1 MKIYCCHNCLEK
13 NRVKIKSYQDYFK
26 SLIKYK
32 TFESEKEN
40 FIGFGLENKI
50 NDGKCIFCNSEVEL
64 LNIEND
70 ELTTISMY
78 GSPNPDYILAMNKLK
93 GDNIILFTTEYNKLV
108 EIQNQQKA
116 KNLARQTEIERE
128 QNTVRCP
135 RCGSTQITT
144 GQRGYSFLTGF
155 LGSNKTVNRCAKCGY
170 SWKPGK

>member
-13 NRVKIKSYQDYFK
+13 NRVRIKSYQDYFK
-26 SLIKYK
+26 SLVKYK
-32 TFESEKEN
+32 TLESEKEN
-40 FIGFGLENKI
+40 FIGFGFENKI

-93 GDNIILFTTEYNKLV
+93 GDNIISFTTEYNKLV
-108 EIQNQQKA
+108 EIQNQHKA
-116 KNLARQTEIERE
+116 ENLTRQAKIERE

-135 RCGSTQITT
+135 KCGSTQIGVTN
-144 GQRGYSFLTGF
+144 RGYSLLSGF
-155 LGSNKTVNRCAKCGY
+155 IGSGFARNVCQNCGY
-170 SWKPGK
+170 KWKPGK

>member
-26 SLIKYK
+26 SLVKYK
-32 TFESEKEN
+32 TLESEKEN
-40 FIGFGLENKI
+40 FIGFGFENKI
-50 NDGKCIFCNSEVEL
+50 NDGKCIFCGSEVEL

-78 GSPNPDYILAMNKLK
+78 GSPNPDYVLAMNKLK
-93 GDNIILFTTEYNKLV
+93 GDNIISFTTEYNKLV

-116 KNLARQTEIERE
+116 ESLAQQRAEEEKKNQIC
-128 QNTVRCP
+128 CP

-155 LGSNKTVNRCAKCGY
+155 LGSNKTVNRCANCGY